1 MILQS
6 SDWTELDR
14 VMILQSSDWA
24 ELGFLEF
31 GLDRVL
37 ILQSYDWTQLL
48 FYRVLTSYGR
58 KDP

>member
-37 ILQSYDWTQLL
+37 ILQIYDWTQLL

>member
-37 ILQSYDWTQLL
+37 ILQIYDWTQLL
-48 FYRVLTSYGR
+48 FYRVLTSYGC